1 MDWKIIAER
10 RLFAAQQEVREAKQT
25 LSAKNKD
32 SQRRYEAALR
42 ELASAE
48 RFLMRVVK
56 NDPVPVEDGQGL
68 FS

>member
-10 RLFAAQQEVREAKQT
+10 RLFSAQQEVREAKAA
-25 LSAKNKD
+25 LSARNKD
-32 SQRRYEAALR
+32 SHRRYEASLR
-42 ELASAE
+42 ELAAAE

-56 NDPVPVEDGQGL
+56 NDPIPLEDGHGL